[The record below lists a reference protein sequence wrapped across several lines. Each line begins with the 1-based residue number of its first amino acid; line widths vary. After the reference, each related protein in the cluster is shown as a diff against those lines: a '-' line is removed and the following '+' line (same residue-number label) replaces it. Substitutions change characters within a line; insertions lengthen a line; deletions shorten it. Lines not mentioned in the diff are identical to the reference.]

1 MNFSWRSFV
10 RFLIYIV
17 SVWTYTPIF
26 IKTVIIEAIFSAGT
40 YISSIMQYLQG
51 TEANTGIV
59 KLDF

>member
-26 IKTVIIEAIFSAGT
+26 IKTVIIEAIFSAWT
-40 YISSIMQYLQG
+40 YISSIMKYLQG
-51 TEANTGIV
+51 TEANIV

>member
-1 MNFSWRSFV
+1 MNFSWCSFV

-40 YISSIMQYLQG
+40 YISSIMKYLQG
-51 TEANTGIV
+51 TEANIV

>member
-51 TEANTGIV
+51 TEANIV

>member
-17 SVWTYTPIF
+17 SVWTYTLIF
-26 IKTVIIEAIFSAGT
+26 IMTVIIEAIFSAGT

-51 TEANTGIV
+51 TEANIV

>member
-17 SVWTYTPIF
+17 SVWTYTSIF
-26 IKTVIIEAIFSAGT
+26 IMTVIIEAIFSAGT

-51 TEANTGIV
+51 TEANIV

>member
-26 IKTVIIEAIFSAGT
+26 IMTVIIEAIFCAGT

-51 TEANTGIV
+51 TEANIV

>member
-40 YISSIMQYLQG
+40 YISSIMSYLQG
-51 TEANTGIV
+51 TEANIV

>member
-26 IKTVIIEAIFSAGT
+26 IKTVIIKAIFSAGT

-51 TEANTGIV
+51 TEANIV

>member
-1 MNFSWRSFV
+1 MNFSWCSFV

-26 IKTVIIEAIFSAGT
+26 IMTVIIEAIFSAGT

-51 TEANTGIV
+51 TEANIV

>member
-1 MNFSWRSFV
+1 M
-10 RFLIYIV
+10 YIV

-40 YISSIMQYLQG
+40 YISSIMSYLQG
-51 TEANTGIV
+51 TEANVV

>member
-26 IKTVIIEAIFSAGT
+26 IKTVIIEAIFCAGA

-51 TEANTGIV
+51 TEANIV

>member
-10 RFLIYIV
+10 PFLIYIV

-26 IKTVIIEAIFSAGT
+26 IMTVIIEAIFSAGT

-51 TEANTGIV
+51 TEANIV